1 MYQIENPNGQNC
13 LRQKQK
19 LECEGMSHFFC
30 VITCPTKNILKC
42 TTSCMVH
49 LETQLV
55 ELRSCNWV
63 VAIFPFPRRSSAQSG
78 LVSKAFPWYHCL
90 IAIVPGNRTIYS
102 YATCSGIVMIMDLGQ
117 VIAAGMMSWAGSET
131 VTGWAAWFESGMVMV
146 KASNRALLISL
157 KSKKAS

>member
-63 VAIFPFPRRSSAQSG
+63 VAIFPFPKRSSAQSG
-78 LVSKAFPWYHCL
+78 LISRWGPYSISTISLLNSHSSREPHYIL
-90 IAIVPGNRTIYS
+90 ICNLLRNSDDHGLRTS
-102 YATCSGIVMIMDLGQ
+102 NSCRNDVL
-117 VIAAGMMSWAGSET
+117 SWLRD
-131 VTGWAAWFESGMVMV
+131 
-146 KASNRALLISL
+146 SNRLGCLVRVWDGNG
-157 KSKKAS
+157 KSKQSSTID